1 MRLNARQLFAPERMT
16 EGVPTVCVVVGCVW
30 TSAPCVCFVLL
41 VPIKLLKERERERER
56 EKTQKEKKR
65 MSVENNRKRFHSLS
79 GLNQTTELNTKRS

>member
-1 MRLNARQLFAPERMT
+1 MRLNARQLFAPERVT

-56 EKTQKEKKR
+56 ERTQKEKKKDVGR
-65 MSVENNRKRFHSLS
+65 E
-79 GLNQTTELNTKRS
+79 

>member
-1 MRLNARQLFAPERMT
+1 MRLNARQLFAPERVT

-56 EKTQKEKKR
+56 ERE
-65 MSVENNRKRFHSLS
+65 
-79 GLNQTTELNTKRS
+79 NTKRKKKDVGRE